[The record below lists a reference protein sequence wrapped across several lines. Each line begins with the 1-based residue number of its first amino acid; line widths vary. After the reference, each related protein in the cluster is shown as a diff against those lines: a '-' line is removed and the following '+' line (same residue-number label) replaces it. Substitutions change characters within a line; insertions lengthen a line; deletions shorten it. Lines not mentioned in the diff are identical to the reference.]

1 VNALSN
7 TKIET
12 IKNGCTNSHRLLNK
26 RLSRIILYGKQ
37 KQALIDRCIVLQ
49 RCVEEISRIQENDKY
64 ESCKFVFFL
73 FRIYFWLIVSL
84 PKIMLLYGGDVH
96 HIKSIHRLMNIEL
109 DQRKFGLVIIR
120 VY

>member
-1 VNALSN
+1 MNALSN

-64 ESCKFVFFL
+64 ESCKFVFFIQNL
-73 FRIYFWLIVSL
+73 FLVNS
-84 PKIMLLYGGDVH
+84 
-96 HIKSIHRLMNIEL
+96 
-109 DQRKFGLVIIR
+109 KFTKNYVIIWR
-120 VY
+120 RCSSH